1 MNTWAHGMDPIAL
14 ALTAGIILI
23 VAAFAVWLNGPLAG
37 VPQGRWWREGVRPHL
52 RTSGWLFPAM
62 LVALVIGL
70 HYGGTQY
77 LASWA
82 GACGKVATG
91 AWGGYW
97 ISRNVVRADP
107 SARATPEERNGDKLA
122 RAIVVA
128 AAIIGVCFAV

>member
-1 MNTWAHGMDPIAL
+1 MNPTNGMDLIMVTI
-14 ALTAGIILI
+14 TAGIILI
-23 VAAFAVWLNGPLAG
+23 VAAFAVLLFGPLAG
-37 VPQGRWWREGVRPHL
+37 HPRRQWWNDGVRPHL

-107 SARATPEERNGDKLA
+107 SARATPEERNADKMA

-128 AAIIGVCFAV
+128 AAIVGVCLAV